1 MRTFVYRARFEP
13 GEKRGVI
20 VVSFPDVPEAITEG
34 RGEADATAQA
44 QEALGLALLT
54 YPVRNVPLPKPK
66 AKGGDFVPIA
76 VEAAVAAKLA
86 FLDAF
91 REAGIGK
98 LRVWPK
104 NWQGREGSP
113 PSARS
118 KTPYQAEYPDGGAAR
133 SWAASRHRCG
143 GRGIVEELVG
153 CRTCAMA

>member
-54 YPVRNVPLPKPK
+54 YPARNIPLPKPK
-66 AKGGDFVPIA
+66 AKGSDLVPIA
-76 VEAAVAAKLA
+76 VEATVAAKLA

-98 LRVWPK
+98 SEFGRRIGKDEKEVRRLLDPRHPTKLSTLAEALRVLG
-104 NWQGREGSP
+104 QRLIVGVE
-113 PSARS
+113 
-118 KTPYQAEYPDGGAAR
+118 AA
-133 SWAASRHRCG
+133 A
-143 GRGIVEELVG
+143 
-153 CRTCAMA
+153 